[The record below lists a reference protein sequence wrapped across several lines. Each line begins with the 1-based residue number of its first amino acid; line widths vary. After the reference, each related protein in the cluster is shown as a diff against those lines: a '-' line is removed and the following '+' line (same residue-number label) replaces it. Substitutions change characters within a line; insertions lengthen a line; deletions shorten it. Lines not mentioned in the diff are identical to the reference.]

1 MTPEMTQ
8 MLMSLGW
15 IVLTF
20 ALFYFVLIRPQKKR
34 EREDAEMRNALA
46 VGDEVTTIGG
56 IIGKVISIKEET
68 FVLETTKDRTK
79 IRFLKGAIRSVD
91 VKIADV
97 VAAQAAEKAET
108 ETAEAPAENN

>member
-34 EREDAEMRNALA
+34 EKEEKAMLNALKI
-46 VGDEVTTIGG
+46 GDNVITIGG
-56 IIGKVISIKEET
+56 ITGKIVSIKDDLLVIET
-68 FVLETTKDRTK
+68 GADRVK
-79 IRFLKGAIRSVD
+79 LNFQRWAIRSV
-91 VKIADV
+91 
-97 VAAQAAEKAET
+97 
-108 ETAEAPAENN
+108 ENK

>member
-34 EREDAEMRNALA
+34 EKEEKAMLNALK
-46 VGDEVTTIGG
+46 VGDNVITIGG
-56 IIGKVISIKEET
+56 ITGKIVSIKDDLLVIET
-68 FVLETTKDRTK
+68 GADRVK
-79 IRFLKGAIRSVD
+79 LNFQRWAIRSVAN
-91 VKIADV
+91 K
-97 VAAQAAEKAET
+97 
-108 ETAEAPAENN
+108 

>member
-34 EREDAEMRNALA
+34 EKEEKAMLNALK
-46 VGDEVTTIGG
+46 VGDNVVTIGG
-56 IIGKVISIKEET
+56 ITGKIVSIKDDLLVIET
-68 FVLETTKDRTK
+68 GADRVK
-79 IRFLKGAIRSVD
+79 LNFQRWAIRSV
-91 VKIADV
+91 
-97 VAAQAAEKAET
+97 
-108 ETAEAPAENN
+108 ENK

>member
-34 EREDAEMRNALA
+34 EKEEKAMLNALK
-46 VGDEVTTIGG
+46 VGDNVITIGG
-56 IIGKVISIKEET
+56 ITGKIVSIKDDLLVIET
-68 FVLETTKDRTK
+68 GADRVK
-79 IRFLKGAIRSVD
+79 LNFQRWAIRSV
-91 VKIADV
+91 
-97 VAAQAAEKAET
+97 
-108 ETAEAPAENN
+108 ENK

>member
-34 EREDAEMRNALA
+34 EKEEKALLNALK
-46 VGDEVTTIGG
+46 VGDNVITIGG
-56 IIGKVISIKEET
+56 ITGKIVSIKDDLLVIET
-68 FVLETTKDRTK
+68 GADRVK
-79 IRFLKGAIRSVD
+79 LNFQRWAIRSV
-91 VKIADV
+91 
-97 VAAQAAEKAET
+97 
-108 ETAEAPAENN
+108 ENK

>member
-34 EREDAEMRNALA
+34 EKEEKAMLNALR
-46 VGDEVTTIGG
+46 VGDNVITIGG
-56 IIGKVISIKEET
+56 ITGKIVSIKDDLLVIET
-68 FVLETTKDRTK
+68 GADRVK
-79 IRFLKGAIRSVD
+79 LNFQRWAIRSV
-91 VKIADV
+91 
-97 VAAQAAEKAET
+97 
-108 ETAEAPAENN
+108 ENK

>member
-34 EREDAEMRNALA
+34 EKEEKAMLNALKI
-46 VGDEVTTIGG
+46 GDNVITIGG
-56 IIGKVISIKEET
+56 ITGKIVSIKDDMLVIET
-68 FVLETTKDRTK
+68 GADRVK
-79 IRFLKGAIRSVD
+79 LNFQRWAIRSV
-91 VKIADV
+91 
-97 VAAQAAEKAET
+97 
-108 ETAEAPAENN
+108 ENK

>member
-34 EREDAEMRNALA
+34 EKEEKAMLNALK
-46 VGDEVTTIGG
+46 VGDNVITIGG
-56 IIGKVISIKEET
+56 ITGKIVSIKDDLLVIET
-68 FVLETTKDRTK
+68 GADRVK
-79 IRFLKGAIRSVD
+79 LNFQRWAIRSVQN
-91 VKIADV
+91 K
-97 VAAQAAEKAET
+97 
-108 ETAEAPAENN
+108 

>member
-34 EREDAEMRNALA
+34 EKEEKAMLNALK
-46 VGDEVTTIGG
+46 VGDNVITIGG
-56 IIGKVISIKEET
+56 ITGKIVSIKDDLLVIET
-68 FVLETTKDRTK
+68 GADRVK
-79 IRFLKGAIRSVD
+79 LNFQRWAIRSV
-91 VKIADV
+91 
-97 VAAQAAEKAET
+97 
-108 ETAEAPAENN
+108 ENKYIQ

>member
-34 EREDAEMRNALA
+34 EKEEKAMLNALK
-46 VGDEVTTIGG
+46 VGDNVITIGG
-56 IIGKVISIKEET
+56 ITGKIVSIKDDLPLACKMELRGKEKA
-68 FVLETTKDRTK
+68 ES
-79 IRFLKGAIRSVD
+79 IAKGAIYFKKQVANSVWGPRS
-91 VKIADV
+91 
-97 VAAQAAEKAET
+97 
-108 ETAEAPAENN
+108 P

>member
-34 EREDAEMRNALA
+34 EKEEKAMLNALK
-46 VGDEVTTIGG
+46 VGDNVITIGG
-56 IIGKVISIKEET
+56 ITGKIVSIKDDLLVIET
-68 FVLETTKDRTK
+68 GADRVK
-79 IRFLKGAIRSVD
+79 LNFQRWSIRSV
-91 VKIADV
+91 
-97 VAAQAAEKAET
+97 
-108 ETAEAPAENN
+108 ENK

>member
-34 EREDAEMRNALA
+34 EKEEKAMLNALK
-46 VGDEVTTIGG
+46 VGDNVVTIGG
-56 IIGKVISIKEET
+56 ITGKIVSIKDDLLVVET
-68 FVLETTKDRTK
+68 GADRVK
-79 IRFLKGAIRSVD
+79 LNFQRWAIRSV
-91 VKIADV
+91 
-97 VAAQAAEKAET
+97 
-108 ETAEAPAENN
+108 ENK

>member
-34 EREDAEMRNALA
+34 EKEEKAMLNALK
-46 VGDEVTTIGG
+46 VGDNVITIGS
-56 IIGKVISIKEET
+56 ITGKIVSIKDDLLVIET
-68 FVLETTKDRTK
+68 GADRVK
-79 IRFLKGAIRSVD
+79 LNFQRWAIRSV
-91 VKIADV
+91 
-97 VAAQAAEKAET
+97 
-108 ETAEAPAENN
+108 ENK

>member
-34 EREDAEMRNALA
+34 EKEEKALLNALKI
-46 VGDEVTTIGG
+46 GDNVITIGG
-56 IIGKVISIKEET
+56 ITGKIVSIKDDLLVIET
-68 FVLETTKDRTK
+68 GADRVK
-79 IRFLKGAIRSVD
+79 LNFQRWAIRSV
-91 VKIADV
+91 
-97 VAAQAAEKAET
+97 
-108 ETAEAPAENN
+108 ENK